1 MKTID
6 DLRVS
11 GQRVRLRLDL
21 NVPLKGGHITD
32 DGKIEACLPTIN
44 ALRNRGAAVVVCS
57 HLGRPGGAPNPAYS
71 LAPEG
76 YGWLE
81 SRLEDTAPAEQG
93 RPRRRY
99 HRLTR
104 LADLWPGVTL

>member
-11 GQRVRLRLDL
+11 GQRVLLRLDL

-44 ALRNRGAAVVVCS
+44 ALLNRGAAVVVCS
-57 HLGRPGGAPNPAYS
+57 HLGRPGGAPPCHTWAKG
-71 LAPEG
+71 P
-76 YGWLE
+76 
-81 SRLEDTAPAEQG
+81 PK
-93 RPRRRY
+93 
-99 HRLTR
+99 
-104 LADLWPGVTL
+104 ADLWHLSGLPLAKLSPGRYPGNLPLAVA